1 MPFDLQDIEQLAHA
15 IAHVNG
21 HPSAKDYA
29 KSVSAA
35 WHELFVAAP
44 AAPAH
49 AEPAAPAGAAADSDA
64 LQP

>member
-21 HPSAKDYA
+21 HPTAADYA
-29 KSVSAA
+29 KSVAAA

-44 AAPAH
+44 APIEPPEGDPVDHDAPQA
-49 AEPAAPAGAAADSDA
+49 
-64 LQP
+64 

>member
-21 HPSAKDYA
+21 HPSAADYA

-35 WHELFVAAP
+35 WHELFAPAHEAAAP
-44 AAPAH
+44 AEDAPLDTPQA
-49 AEPAAPAGAAADSDA
+49 
-64 LQP
+64 

>member
-35 WHELFVAAP
+35 WHELFVAEPKA
-44 AAPAH
+44 
-49 AEPAAPAGAAADSDA
+49 AEPDAPQGDADTNVP
-64 LQP
+64 QP

>member
-1 MPFDLQDIEQLAHA
+1 MPFDLQDIEQLVHA

-21 HPSAKDYA
+21 HPSAADYA

-44 AAPAH
+44 KAETTETPQADKPLDEAPQ
-49 AEPAAPAGAAADSDA
+49 D
-64 LQP
+64 